1 MFRVAPLRPGRRLL
15 AAATAMT
22 TPLLPEDFLGLID
35 PLWSTTQ
42 LRGRVV
48 ARRRETDRAVS
59 VTIAPGRDWA
69 GHRAGQYVRVG
80 IDVDGVRYWR
90 SYSLSGAATSPG
102 GGDTG
107 MLTITVQEV
116 PGGVVS
122 RKLVRD
128 LPIGT
133 IVALEQAQGDFV
145 LPPSPS
151 PLLMVTAGSGITP
164 VMGMLRTLDAAGA
177 VPDVVVVHSA
187 PTATGSIFA
196 AELAAMA
203 DRRDGLRVITRHTAE
218 GSSRDGH
225 GHPQGRLDLAELD
238 ELVPDWRERQA
249 YVCGPAG
256 LLEAAEDHWAETPE
270 RLRVERFTAPV
281 RSTGGSGGRV
291 EYGEKAVDVEP
302 DTSLLEA
309 GEAAGVLMPSGCRM
323 GICFGCVLPLR
334 DGQVRDLRT
343 GDVHGEPGDLVQ
355 TCISG
360 ASGTARLDTP

>member
-1 MFRVAPLRPGRRLL
+1 MFRVAPSRPGRRLL

-48 ARRRETDRAVS
+48 SRRRETDRAVS
-59 VTIAPGRDWA
+59 VTIAPGRAWD

-80 IDVDGVRYWR
+80 VDVDGVRYWR

-102 GGDTG
+102 GGDAEH
-107 MLTITVQEV
+107 LTITVQAV
-116 PGGVVS
+116 PDGVVS
-122 RKLVRD
+122 QKLVRD

-133 IVALEQAQGDFV
+133 IVQLEQAQGDFV
-145 LPPSPS
+145 LPDAPSPM
-151 PLLMVTAGSGITP
+151 LMVTAGSGITP
-164 VMGMLRTLDAAGA
+164 VMGMLRTLDATGA

-187 PTATGSIFA
+187 PSGTDSIFA

-203 DRRDGLRVITRHTAE
+203 DRRCGLRVITRHT
-218 GSSRDGH
+218 GTD
-225 GHPQGRLDLAELD
+225 GRLDLAELD
-238 ELVPDWRERQA
+238 ELVPDWRGREA
-249 YVCGPAG
+249 YVCGPAE
-256 LLEAAEDHWAETPE
+256 LLDVAEAHWAETPE
-270 RLRVERFTAPV
+270 KLRVERFTAPA

-302 DTSLLEA
+302 GTSLLEA

-323 GICFGCVLPLR
+323 GICFSCVLPLR

>member
-35 PLWSTTQ
+35 PLWSTTR

-59 VTIAPGRDWA
+59 VTIRPGRAWE

-80 IDVDGVRYWR
+80 IDVDGVRHWR
-90 SYSLSGAATSPG
+90 SYSLSGAQDAEH
-102 GGDTG
+102 
-107 MLTITVQEV
+107 LTITVQAV
-116 PGGVVS
+116 PDGVVS
-122 RKLVRD
+122 QKLVRD

-133 IVALEQAQGDFV
+133 IVELEQAAGDFV
-145 LPPSPS
+145 LPDAPA

-164 VMGMLRTLDAAGA
+164 VMGMLRTLDTTGA

-187 PTATGSIFA
+187 PSAEDSIFA
-196 AELAAMA
+196 AELEAMA
-203 DRRDGLRVITRHTAE
+203 ARRCGLRVHTRHTGE
-218 GSSRDGH
+218 
-225 GHPQGRLDLAELD
+225 QGRLDLSELD
-238 ELVPDWRERQA
+238 ELVPDWRARRA
-249 YVCGPAG
+249 YVCGPAE
-256 LLEAAEDHWAETPE
+256 LLDAAEAHWAQTPE
-270 RLRVERFTAPV
+270 ALRVERFTAPA

-302 DTSLLEA
+302 GTSLLEA

-360 ASGTARLDTP
+360 ASGSARLDTP